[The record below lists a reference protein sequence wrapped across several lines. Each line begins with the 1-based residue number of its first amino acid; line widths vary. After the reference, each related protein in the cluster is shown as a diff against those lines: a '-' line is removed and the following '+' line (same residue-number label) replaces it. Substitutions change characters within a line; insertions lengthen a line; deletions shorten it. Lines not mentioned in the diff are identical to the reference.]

1 MPEGL
6 CKVVWSRRTAAIYI
20 LASCHF
26 LSVELATT
34 QPSLSTKPSA
44 SHAQLVRSKDTQA
57 DRMKAGEIVEETH
70 GIYEI
75 LKSTPVTQAS
85 TTTTAITMSTVPAKV
100 DTTPL
105 PASTGSSGTTSVEPS
120 NKDLTV
126 TIPIVTSYFVS
137 TSSVVKLQI
146 TSKSTVVDY
155 VTPKKEKGG
164 TSQNEWKAS
173 SSPKRVMSSSEGLGI
188 KASKAGEHK
197 GSSTASSGLSKQI
210 SWLTPVKKE
219 IPVSPVFEIMV
230 SSSLKKQVSSPPSP
244 STQSMQQR
252 ASLSTLRNEP
262 SSFSSKQASS
272 YRKSSLVK
280 ISRSDSVPSASS
292 VVRLSRNME
301 INTTLVVLEKLNS
314 SLPFSSSIKIP
325 MSSQVKDEFTPS
337 KVIDL
342 KTSSNLK
349 ERAPSTSKILMSS
362 SRLTLFS
369 PANIST
375 SSPLVAEIMT
385 LVSTVAISQN
395 VSINKSLNQ
404 SQESMYSQTKEG
416 TKSYQAVETVTPSH
430 LKKFT
435 TANMIGATTYVTVEP
450 SPWKLSPQ
458 ASRQNTSSSLL
469 QLQADMM
476 TSLKPKSTIMS
487 SQVIS
492 SPWRETTLSSN
503 MDSKRPLSLPQ
514 FPSTAN
520 RYKSFLMVNVMI
532 LLNLRKNSH
541 QLLFLNF

>member
-6 CKVVWSRRTAAIYI
+6 CKVVWSRRIAAICI

-100 DTTPL
+100 DTTRL

-155 VTPKKEKGG
+155 VTPKREKGG

-210 SWLTPVKKE
+210 SWLTPVKKD

-230 SSSLKKQVSSPPSP
+230 SPSLKKQVSSPPSP

-272 YRKSSLVK
+272 YSKSSLVK

-337 KVIDL
+337 KVLDL

-349 ERAPSTSKILMSS
+349 ERAPSTSKIL
-362 SRLTLFS
+362 
-369 PANIST
+369 T
-375 SSPLVAEIMT
+375 SSPLVTEITT

-416 TKSYQAVETVTPSH
+416 TKSYQAVETVTSSH

-435 TANMIGATTYVTVEP
+435 TAYMIGATTYTTVEP

-469 QLQADMM
+469 QLQDDMM

-503 MDSKRPLSLPQ
+503 MDSKQPLSLPQ

-520 RYKSFLMVNVMI
+520 RFKSFLMVNVMI

>member
-20 LASCHF
+20 LASCHL

-44 SHAQLVRSKDTQA
+44 SHAKLVRSKDTQA

-85 TTTTAITMSTVPAKV
+85 TTTTAMTLSTVPAKV

-105 PASTGSSGTTSVEPS
+105 PASTGGSGTTSVEPS

-155 VTPKKEKGG
+155 VTPKREKGV

-188 KASKAGEHK
+188 KASKTGEHK

-219 IPVSPVFEIMV
+219 IPVSPVFGIMV
-230 SSSLKKQVSSPPSP
+230 SPSLKKQVSSPPSP

-272 YRKSSLVK
+272 YSKSSLVK
-280 ISRSDSVPSASS
+280 ISRSDSIPSASS

-301 INTTLVVLEKLNS
+301 INTTFVVLEKLNS

-337 KVIDL
+337 KVLDL

-375 SSPLVAEIMT
+375 SSPLVTEITT

-416 TKSYQAVETVTPSH
+416 TKSYQAVETVTSSH

-435 TANMIGATTYVTVEP
+435 TANMIGTTTYVTVEP
-450 SPWKLSPQ
+450 SPLKLSPQ

-469 QLQADMM
+469 QLQDDLM

-503 MDSKRPLSLPQ
+503 MDSKQPLSLPQ

-520 RYKSFLMVNVMI
+520 RFKSFLMVNVMI

>member
-6 CKVVWSRRTAAIYI
+6 CKVVWSRRIAAICI

-100 DTTPL
+100 DTTRL

-155 VTPKKEKGG
+155 VTPKREKGG

-230 SSSLKKQVSSPPSP
+230 SPSLKKQVSSPPSP

-272 YRKSSLVK
+272 YSKSSLVK

-337 KVIDL
+337 KVLDL

-375 SSPLVAEIMT
+375 SSPLVTEITT

-416 TKSYQAVETVTPSH
+416 TKSYQAVETVTSSH

-435 TANMIGATTYVTVEP
+435 TAYMIGATTYVTVEP

-469 QLQADMM
+469 QLQDDMM

-492 SPWRETTLSSN
+492 SPRRETMLSSN
-503 MDSKRPLSLPQ
+503 MDSKQPLSYHNPLPLQ
-514 FPSTAN
+514 
-520 RYKSFLMVNVMI
+520 I
-532 LLNLRKNSH
+532 DWSH
-541 QLLFLNF
+541 F